1 MEAIANIQDSSSH
14 GRKMTMTLSSISNI
28 LGQIRPEVL
37 PSRAFIGRKT
47 QNGTRM
53 KIQMSQRNKTEAL
66 SLVSSKAMTV
76 VKLFSEHK

>member
-1 MEAIANIQDSSSH
+1 MEAIANILSGMGDSNPRRREPS
-14 GRKMTMTLSSISNI
+14 LSPMLSQVSN
-28 LGQIRPEVL
+28 
-37 PSRAFIGRKT
+37 GRKT